1 MKILLINPPASTSL
15 SSTLPDKYTSVDIGY
30 YPPLGLMYLAG
41 YLRERTKHTA
51 AIADMVAERLTLADL
66 AALLAR
72 HAPDAVGVYCAS
84 ATANSVRKIC
94 ARLKELAPA
103 LPVVVGGPHADI
115 YPEETLEWSSVD
127 YVIPGEGEM
136 TLAEL
141 LECLAAGGNTASV
154 PGVWARRD
162 GKAVS
167 GGKRPAVTDLD
178 SLPFPARDLTEYKRY
193 HSAIGKDK
201 VATTLMTSRGCPYRC
216 NFCYVQYDVRYR
228 ARSAANVLA
237 EIEECL
243 KLGIREFFFF
253 DEIFTVDKKRVLAIC
268 GEIVRRGLDITFE
281 VRSRINTMDAEML
294 AALKKAGCVRISYG
308 VESACDEVLKAMNKG
323 ITAAQAREVTR
334 LTQQAGIE
342 VFLDFMLGYPGETE
356 EQMRRTIA
364 FARELDPDYV
374 QFAITVLIPATQIY
388 RDALASGQLKTDF
401 WKEVAKNPPDLIVP
415 PLASDKYDREFLEK
429 MFSQAYR
436 SFYFRPG
443 YIFKR
448 LRKISSLT
456 ELLRHARG
464 AVQLFSGSREG

>member
-41 YLRERTKHTA
+41 YLRAHTA
-51 AIADMVAERLTLADL
+51 HSAVIADMVAERIALDGLAG
-66 AALLAR
+66 LLER
-72 HAPDAVGVYCAS
+72 HRPDAVGVYSAS
-84 ATANSVRKIC
+84 ATANSLRKIC

-103 LPVVVGGPHADI
+103 LPVIAGGPHADI
-115 YPEETLEWSSVD
+115 YPEETARWPQVD
-127 YVIPGEGEM
+127 YVVRGEGEL
-136 TLAEL
+136 TLADL
-141 LECLAAGGNTASV
+141 LTCLAEKGDPAAV
-154 PGVWARRD
+154 PGVFSKKD
-162 GKAVS
+162 GAVVS
-167 GGKRPAVTDLD
+167 GGDRPPIHDLD
-178 SLPFPARDLTEYKRY
+178 SLPFPARDLTDYKLY
-193 HSAIGKDK
+193 HSAIGKEK
-201 VATTLMTSRGCPYRC
+201 VSTTLMTSRGCPYRC
-216 NFCYVQYDVRYR
+216 NFCYVQYDGRYR

-268 GEIVRRGLDITFE
+268 EEILKRGLNITFE

-308 VESACDEVLKAMNKG
+308 VESACDEVLKAMNKR
-323 ITAAQAREVTR
+323 ITAAQAREVVR

-356 EQMRRTIA
+356 EQMRQTIA
-364 FARELDPDYV
+364 FACDLDPDYV
-374 QFAITVLIPATQIY
+374 QFAITVLIPATKIY
-388 RDALASGQLKTDF
+388 AEALASGQLKTDF
-401 WKEVAKNPPDLIVP
+401 WKEVAQNPPDLIVP

-429 MFSQAYR
+429 MFSRAYR